1 MRVGQGFD
9 VHALVAGRALIIGGV
24 NIAFEKGLDGH
35 SDADVLLHA
44 ICDALL
50 GAAALRDIGHHFPDT
65 DPRYKGADSRALM
78 REVAKLLHDNHY
90 QVINVDSTIV
100 AQAPRM
106 APHVAAMIANIS
118 ADLGISPERVNVKAK
133 TTERLGFTGRGE
145 GIAAQAIAL
154 IEWRQP
160 ADFGRR

>member
-1 MRVGQGFD
+1 
-9 VHALVAGRALIIGGV
+9 
-24 NIAFEKGLDGH
+24 
-35 SDADVLLHA
+35 
-44 ICDALL
+44 
-50 GAAALRDIGHHFPDT
+50 
-65 DPRYKGADSRALM
+65 LM

-90 QVINVDSTIV
+90 QVLNVDSTIV

-106 APHVAAMIANIS
+106 APHVPAMIANIS

-154 IEWRQP
+154 IEWQQP